1 VEENKL
7 VSEKLALFGVT
18 IFSEMT
24 KIAQEKGAINLAQGF
39 PDFDGPEEILEA
51 AVEAIRGGHNQY
63 PRSMGF
69 PGLVQSVAQK
79 IMDHYKLSYDPYTEI
94 IVCSGATECMASAF
108 IGLTNPGDEV
118 IIFEPFYDSYPV
130 YAAMTGAI
138 PRYYTLRFPDF
149 NVDMVELEKCFTGNT
164 RLLILNTPH
173 NPTGKVFTRTELEG
187 ISELCKKY
195 DVVVLTD
202 EVYEHLTYDGAS
214 HIPISALPGMRG
226 RTLSI
231 SGIGKTFSLTGWRIG
246 WITGPAGL
254 IRAVQKAHQYLAF
267 APASPLQ
274 AGVASV
280 LGKFDDDYYTQL
292 RVEYTKRRN
301 ILLEALKNSGFIAA
315 VPRGAYYILA
325 DFTNLWKDDDR
336 SFVLHLIEQCSVA
349 AIPPSVFYS
358 RNPEEGMRLVRFAFC
373 KQLSTLEKAA
383 EQLKRIH

>member
-1 VEENKL
+1 ML
-7 VSEKLALFGVT
+7 ASEKLAPFGVT

-24 KIAQEKGAINLAQGF
+24 KMAQEKGAINLAQGF
-39 PDFDGPEEILEA
+39 PDFDGPDDILES

-69 PGLVQSVAQK
+69 PGLVQSIVKK
-79 IMDHYKLSYDPYTEI
+79 IMGHYKLSYDPDTEI
-94 IVCSGATECMASAF
+94 IVSSGATEGMASSF
-108 IGLTNPGDEV
+108 IGLTNPGDEI

-138 PRYYTLRFPDF
+138 PRFYTLRFPDF
-149 NVDMVELEKCFTGNT
+149 QIDMAQLEKCFTSKT
-164 RLLILNTPH
+164 RILLLNTPH

-195 DVVVLTD
+195 DVIVVTD
-202 EVYEHLTYDGAS
+202 EVYEHLTYDGAR
-214 HIPISALPGMRG
+214 HIQIATLPGMRD
-226 RTLSI
+226 RTLTI

-254 IRAVQKAHQYLAF
+254 ISAVQKAHQYLTF

-274 AGVASV
+274 AGIASV
-280 LGKFDDDYYTQL
+280 LGRFDENYYRQL
-292 RVEYTKRRN
+292 RVEYTQRRN
-301 ILLEALKNSGFIAA
+301 ILLDALKNSGFNAA

-325 DFTNLWKDDDR
+325 DFTNLWKGDDR
-336 SFVLHLIEQCSVA
+336 SFVLHLIAQCSIA

-358 RNPEEGMRLVRFAFC
+358 RNPEEGKRLVRFAFC
-373 KQLSTLEKAA
+373 KQLTTLEKAA
-383 EQLKRIH
+383 EQLKRIQ